1 MLRRLNRVSLLL
13 GLALLSFF
21 LAACEEKKI
30 VQIMAEPDRYA
41 RHEVG
46 VRGHVIESYSM
57 FGRGAYRVDDGSGKL
72 WIVSDRGVPRTGSRV
87 AVKGKI
93 VDGFDLGAFGPM
105 LKIPEKLR
113 SGLVML
119 ENDHRAK
126 F

>member
-1 MLRRLNRVSLLL
+1 MLRRSSRTSLVL

-30 VQIMAEPDRYA
+30 NQIMAEPDRYA

-46 VRGHVIESYSM
+46 IRGEVIESYSM
-57 FGRGAYRVDDGSGKL
+57 FGRGAYRVDDGSGRL
-72 WIVSDRGVPRTGSRV
+72 WIVSDRGVPRKGSRV

-93 VDGFDLGAFGPM
+93 VDGFDLGAFSPM
-105 LKIPEKLR
+105 LKIPDKFS

-119 ENDHRAK
+119 EHDHRAK